1 MKSAHTSPNRIA
13 AIDIGTN
20 TILLLASE
28 WDGKTL
34 HPLLEK
40 ERIAR
45 LGEGVH
51 QRAILSKEAME
62 RGLGVLREYLIDCQ
76 RLGIQKV
83 FAAGTSALREAR
95 NASEFLKEVKEKL
108 DLSIEIISGE
118 EEAHLS
124 YLAVSKDL
132 KEEAKRILVADVGGG
147 STELILGFREK
158 MNHWVSLPMGS
169 VRYTEQFLHSDP
181 VRPEE
186 WREMENEIEKTLNNV
201 SSFQKPDL
209 LVSVGGTATTLA
221 QVEMGLSR
229 FNPRKIH
236 HFKLTQEA
244 IRRQIL
250 LYRSKTQ
257 NQRKT
262 IQGLSPLRAD
272 VILAGAT
279 ILYKIM
285 ETMNCHE
292 TMISCHGVRY
302 GLLYSKL
309 SDTPKLPLSSPS
321 S

>member
-1 MKSAHTSPNRIA
+1 VKSAPTSPNRIA

-34 HPLLEK
+34 HSLLEK
-40 ERIAR
+40 ERIVR

-51 QRAILSKEAME
+51 QSATLSKEAME
-62 RGLGVLREYLIDCQ
+62 RGFQVLKEYLTDCQ
-76 RLGIQKV
+76 RLGIQRV

-95 NASEFLKEVKEKL
+95 NANEFLKEVKDKL
-108 DLSIEIISGE
+108 HLTIEIISGE
-118 EEAHLS
+118 EEARLS

-132 KEEAKRILVADVGGG
+132 KEEAKRILVTDVGGG
-147 STELILGFREK
+147 STELVLGFREK
-158 MNHWVSLPMGS
+158 MTHWLSLPMGS

-186 WREMENEIEKTLNNV
+186 WREMEEEIEKTLNNA
-201 SSFQKPDL
+201 SPFQTPDL
-209 LVSVGGTATTLA
+209 MVSVGGTATTLA
-221 QVEMGLSR
+221 QVEMGLSE

-244 IRRQIL
+244 LRRQIL

-257 NQRKT
+257 EQRKT

-285 ETMNCHE
+285 ERMNCHE
-292 TMISCHGVRY
+292 VMISCHGVRY

-309 SDTPKLPLSSPS
+309 SNIPKFLLSPPLC
-321 S
+321 

>member
-1 MKSAHTSPNRIA
+1 VKSAPTSPNRIA

-51 QRAILSKEAME
+51 QHGVLSKSAME
-62 RGLGVLREYLIDCQ
+62 RGLQVLKEYLTDCQ
-76 RLGIQKV
+76 RLGIQRI

-95 NASEFLKEVKEKL
+95 NANEFLKEVKERL
-108 DLSIEIISGE
+108 NLSIEIISGE
-118 EEAHLS
+118 EEALLS

-158 MNHWVSLPMGS
+158 MTQWVSLPMGS

-181 VRPEE
+181 VRPQE
-186 WREMENEIEKTLNNV
+186 WREMENEIEKTLKNTT
-201 SSFQKPDL
+201 SFKTPDL
-209 LVSVGGTATTLA
+209 MIAVGGTATTLA
-221 QVEMGLSR
+221 QVEMGLSE

-236 HFKLTQEA
+236 HFKLTQES
-244 IRRQIL
+244 IRGQIL
-250 LYRSKTQ
+250 LYRSKTKKE
-257 NQRKT
+257 RKT

-285 ETMNCHE
+285 KTMNCHE
-292 TMISCHGVRY
+292 VKISCHGVRY
-302 GLLYSKL
+302 GLLYRKL
-309 SDTPKLPLSSPS
+309 SNT
-321 S
+321 